1 MSSFG
6 DRTTAAARRR
16 VAAVLGQLS
25 LRADAIADQLARTQ
39 GLVAWDREQII
50 GKAQRALHELQGRT
64 LRGPFGGAPVHVIER
79 RQQPLES
86 LAVVW
91 DHLLRGRA
99 VHVSA
104 EARACPAALEL
115 LARERG
121 SLGGALTVEGEDAD
135 PADLTTRELVGVALA
150 HTRVAIVLD
159 DTDRELAA
167 YILARV
173 SLRRSG
179 LDPRAV
185 KRVFISGGQARLE
198 RHLRRLWVGATVGAP
213 QDPEVFA
220 GPVDAAIASKFLA
233 AHERWAA
240 AAGVEVLCP
249 GGRLQIGGDSRS
261 YLAPALLRVAWPPA
275 DPLFALSD
283 DDAGWVGPVLM
294 IHPFTS
300 AAAIDVALADG
311 DVAVERRLI
320 IGPRRRSQKGVDP
333 DLPQSQGALM
343 LERLPPGL
351 PAPRPV

>member
-1 MSSFG
+1 M
-6 DRTTAAARRR
+6 AAARRR
-16 VAAVLGQLS
+16 GPAVLARLS
-25 LRADAIADQLARTQ
+25 QRADAIAEQLLRGQ

-50 GKAQRALHELQGRT
+50 GKAQRALQELQSRAPK
-64 LRGPFGGAPVHVIER
+64 GPFGGAPVRVVEL

-91 DHLLRGRA
+91 DYLLQGRA

-104 EARACPAALEL
+104 APRACPAALEL
-115 LARERG
+115 LAGERLP
-121 SLGGALTVEGEDAD
+121 LGGALTIEGED
-135 PADLTTRELVGVALA
+135 PPPQDLATRELVGVRPAT
-150 HTRVAIVLD
+150 TRVAIVLD

-185 KRVFISGGQARLE
+185 KRVFVSGGLPRLE

-213 QDPEVFA
+213 SDPEVFA
-220 GPVDAAIASKFLA
+220 GPVDASLASKFLA

-283 DDAGWVGPVLM
+283 DDGGWVGPVLM
-294 IHPFTS
+294 LHPLES